1 MDVNRAAELLA
12 GTSLFSDLD
21 PEALQRLAEVSVTR
35 QLDRGQALFRQG
47 DPGESLYVVVEG
59 LLKVAV
65 ASGDGQEM
73 LIATLRPPEVF
84 GELSLLDEGPRS
96 ASAVATEPTT
106 VLALGRA
113 DLLDVLHRYPAPVN
127 ELLKSMGT
135 VIRRLTEQAS
145 DLVFLDLSGRTAKL
159 LLQLAEREGSPAED
173 GTVLELSLSQGDLA
187 EMVGV
192 SRQSLNQTLHRFAD
206 RGWLRLDG
214 GTIVLLDV
222 QALEHRAGR

>member
-1 MDVNRAAELLA
+1 MDANRAAELLA

-21 PEALQRLAEVSVTR
+21 PKALQRLAEVSVTR
-35 QLDRGQALFRQG
+35 QLERGQVLFRQG

-59 LLKVAV
+59 LLKVGLT
-65 ASGDGQEM
+65 SGDGQEM

-84 GELSLLDEGPRS
+84 GEISLLDEGPRS
-96 ASAVATEPTT
+96 ASAVAAEPTT

-113 DLLDVLHRYPAPVN
+113 DLLDLLHRYPAPVN

-145 DLVFLDLSGRTAKL
+145 DLVFLDLSGRVAKL
-159 LLQLAEREGSPAED
+159 LLQLAEREGKEKD
-173 GTVLELSLSQGDLA
+173 GETVLDLSLSQTDLA
-187 EMVGV
+187 ELVGV

-206 RGWLRLDG
+206 RGWLRMDG
-214 GTIVLLDV
+214 GSIVLLD
-222 QALEHRAGR
+222 AESLGRRAGR